1 MNRLMGIMIFIMGG
15 IFLLGQI
22 KVFRS
27 GPITVEEITTKRE
40 QLFIQLDSL
49 ENNPERDSFAQT
61 ILKEIKKLDE
71 QKVLLTKQKGR
82 D

>member
-1 MNRLMGIMIFIMGG
+1 MNRLIGIMILILGG
-15 IFLLGQI
+15 IFVLGQI
-22 KVFRS
+22 IAFKTE
-27 GPITVEEITTKRE
+27 PLTTKELNAKRE
-40 QLFIQLDSL
+40 KLFYQLDSL
-49 ENNPERDSFAQT
+49 DNHPERDSFSHS

>member
-1 MNRLMGIMIFIMGG
+1 MNRLMGIMILTIGG
-15 IFLLGQI
+15 IFVLGQI
-22 KVFRS
+22 TAFRTD
-27 GPITVEEITTKRE
+27 PVTAEELNVKRE
-40 QLFIQLDSL
+40 QLFDQLDSL

>member
-1 MNRLMGIMIFIMGG
+1 MNRLIGMMALIMGG

-22 KVFRS
+22 KVFRTE
-27 GPITVEEITTKRE
+27 PLTAEEITTKRE
-40 QLFIQLDSL
+40 KLFYQLDSL